1 MKQCPKCQQLFAND
15 DLRFCRFDGS
25 RLMSETM
32 PLDDEG
38 PTMLLLP
45 GQLINR
51 FTPLDELPLR
61 TKSGKLYE

>member
-15 DLRFCRFDGS
+15 DLRFCRLDGS
-25 RLMSETM
+25 RLMSETI
-32 PLDDEG
+32 PLDEG

-51 FTPLDELPLR
+51 FTPLDELQPGS
-61 TKSGKLYE
+61 KSGKLYE

>member
-15 DLRFCRFDGS
+15 DLRFCRLDGS
-25 RLMSETM
+25 RLMSETL
-32 PLDDEG
+32 PLDEG

-51 FTPLDELPLR
+51 FTPLDEMQPR
-61 TKSGKLYE
+61 SKSGKLYE